1 MVDLKWTCDIIS
13 LESLG
18 YGNENL
24 AAVFLV
30 GM

>member
-1 MVDLKWTCDIIS
+1 

-24 AAVFLV
+24 AAKFFSGNVSFDLRSDFGV
-30 GM
+30 